1 MIKEFKTVN
10 LKIKQVPGRLN
21 KKQTRQRFLFVQLFL
36 SRFNALDPFSTINFI
51 YENRKVK
58 WLDLRGIFSEEFSAE
73 ARYMVHFILK

>member
-1 MIKEFKTVN
+1 MIKAFKTVN
-10 LKIKQVPGRLN
+10 LKTKQVPGGLN

-73 ARYMVHFILK
+73 SRCMVHIILK